1 MLRASSESHSETVD
15 LSAIM
20 SGEVDSG
27 IEHGAEL
34 VGFAETVVA
43 REPAAI
49 ESARRQLLDAA
60 GAPAMLD
67 AAGVVSN
74 FQRMVRIANATGIG
88 LGHAQQS
95 TADLRASLG
104 IDRFRHDD
112 AETD

>member
-15 LSAIM
+15 LTAIM
-20 SGEVDSG
+20 SGDVDSG

-49 ESARRQLLDAA
+49 ESARQRLLEAA
-60 GAPAMLD
+60 GVPAMLD

-104 IDRFRHDD
+104 INKFRHNEVEMD
-112 AETD
+112 